1 VTPPRPDFKALLEG
15 APGLYLVLDPELTI
29 VAVSD
34 NYLAA
39 TMTKRAD
46 ILGRGLFEVFPDNP
60 DDLEATGVS
69 NLRASLDRVHRDL
82 VPDTMAI
89 QKYDIRR
96 PESEGGGFEVR
107 YWSPLNTPVLGP
119 DHKLAYIIH
128 RVADVTEFVRL
139 KEQESER
146 EQVTTEL
153 RQRTTRI
160 EIELFERSRELQKL
174 NRELMAANKTK
185 SIFLANMSHE
195 LRTPLNAIIGFSEL
209 LLDDP
214 ERFKEAVRKGFLE
227 QIHTGGRQLLA
238 LINEILDLSKVEAG
252 QMDLRLRNVD
262 VASIVGEVVG
272 IIAPLAGK
280 KEIKVGADSEGAG
293 DVVADEGKLRQMLLN
308 LLSNAIKFTPNGGS
322 VTITARRLPE
332 CLEIAVADSGIGI
345 AEADRG
351 RIFQEFQQLDSG
363 ADRQAQGTGLGLALT
378 RRFAILHGGDVRME
392 SEIGKGSVFTLALP
406 LTLTVSEE
414 PGVTPVPSMT
424 TEPDQTERPLILV
437 IEDNPGAAE
446 LVTRIVERGGF
457 RAAIAR
463 SGTEAL
469 EQARELHPAAITLDI
484 LLPELDGWEVLSRL
498 KRDPT
503 TSHIPVVV
511 VSFVDSPELGMA
523 LGALDYFVKPVHA
536 RELIARLSQFHF
548 ERGTDQ
554 QEMRVLVVDD
564 EPANRDYLTRI
575 LEPEGFTVTTAD
587 GGRSGIQLAKSGRPD
602 LVLLDLMMPDVTG
615 FDVVEAL
622 RADEATRAI
631 PIMVLTAK
639 DLTEAD
645 KGQLNGHVATVLSRR
660 STGVAD
666 LLGQLQHVVSSS
678 GGTSSAN

>member
-1 VTPPRPDFKALLEG
+1 
-15 APGLYLVLDPELTI
+15 
-29 VAVSD
+29 
-34 NYLAA
+34 
-39 TMTKRAD
+39 
-46 ILGRGLFEVFPDNP
+46 
-60 DDLEATGVS
+60 
-69 NLRASLDRVHRDL
+69 
-82 VPDTMAI
+82 
-89 QKYDIRR
+89 
-96 PESEGGGFEVR
+96 
-107 YWSPLNTPVLGP
+107 
-119 DHKLAYIIH
+119 
-128 RVADVTEFVRL
+128 
-139 KEQESER
+139 
-146 EQVTTEL
+146 
-153 RQRTTRI
+153 
-160 EIELFERSRELQKL
+160 
-174 NRELMAANKTK
+174 MAANKTK

-214 ERFKEAVRKGFLE
+214 ERFKEAARTGFLE
-227 QIHTGGRQLLA
+227 QIHTGGGQLLA

-280 KEIKVGADSEGAG
+280 KEIKVGSDSQGAG
-293 DVVADEGKLRQMLLN
+293 NVVADEGKLRQMLLN
-308 LLSNAIKFTPNGGS
+308 LLSNAIKFTPNGGI

-345 AEADRG
+345 AEEDRG

-424 TEPDQTERPLILV
+424 HEPDQTERPLILV

-469 EQARELHPAAITLDI
+469 ERARELHPVAITLDI

-564 EPANRDYLTRI
+564 EPANREYLTRI

-587 GGRSGIQLAKSGRPD
+587 GGRSGIQLARSGRPD

-678 GGTSSAN
+678 GGTSSAH

>member
-1 VTPPRPDFKALLEG
+1 
-15 APGLYLVLDPELTI
+15 
-29 VAVSD
+29 
-34 NYLAA
+34 
-39 TMTKRAD
+39 MTA
-46 ILGRGLFEVFPDNP
+46 
-60 DDLEATGVS
+60 
-69 NLRASLDRVHRDL
+69 
-82 VPDTMAI
+82 
-89 QKYDIRR
+89 
-96 PESEGGGFEVR
+96 
-107 YWSPLNTPVLGP
+107 
-119 DHKLAYIIH
+119 
-128 RVADVTEFVRL
+128 
-139 KEQESER
+139 
-146 EQVTTEL
+146 
-153 RQRTTRI
+153 
-160 EIELFERSRELQKL
+160 
-174 NRELMAANKTK
+174 
-185 SIFLANMSHE
+185 
-195 LRTPLNAIIGFSEL
+195 
-209 LLDDP
+209 
-214 ERFKEAVRKGFLE
+214 
-227 QIHTGGRQLLA
+227 
-238 LINEILDLSKVEAG
+238 
-252 QMDLRLRNVD
+252 
-262 VASIVGEVVG
+262 
-272 IIAPLAGK
+272 
-280 KEIKVGADSEGAG
+280 
-293 DVVADEGKLRQMLLN
+293 
-308 LLSNAIKFTPNGGS
+308 
-322 VTITARRLPE
+322 
-332 CLEIAVADSGIGI
+332 
-345 AEADRG
+345 
-351 RIFQEFQQLDSG
+351 
-363 ADRQAQGTGLGLALT
+363 
-378 RRFAILHGGDVRME
+378 
-392 SEIGKGSVFTLALP
+392 
-406 LTLTVSEE
+406 
-414 PGVTPVPSMT
+414 
-424 TEPDQTERPLILV
+424 EPDQTERPLILV

-469 EQARELHPAAITLDI
+469 ERARELHPVAITLDI

>member
-1 VTPPRPDFKALLEG
+1 
-15 APGLYLVLDPELTI
+15 
-29 VAVSD
+29 
-34 NYLAA
+34 
-39 TMTKRAD
+39 
-46 ILGRGLFEVFPDNP
+46 
-60 DDLEATGVS
+60 
-69 NLRASLDRVHRDL
+69 
-82 VPDTMAI
+82 
-89 QKYDIRR
+89 
-96 PESEGGGFEVR
+96 
-107 YWSPLNTPVLGP
+107 
-119 DHKLAYIIH
+119 
-128 RVADVTEFVRL
+128 
-139 KEQESER
+139 
-146 EQVTTEL
+146 
-153 RQRTTRI
+153 
-160 EIELFERSRELQKL
+160 
-174 NRELMAANKTK
+174 
-185 SIFLANMSHE
+185 
-195 LRTPLNAIIGFSEL
+195 
-209 LLDDP
+209 
-214 ERFKEAVRKGFLE
+214 
-227 QIHTGGRQLLA
+227 
-238 LINEILDLSKVEAG
+238 
-252 QMDLRLRNVD
+252 MDLHLRNVD

-280 KEIKVGADSEGAG
+280 KEIKVGADSQGAG

-308 LLSNAIKFTPNGGS
+308 LLSNAIKFTPNGGT

-332 CLEIAVADSGIGI
+332 CFEIAVADSGIGI

-424 TEPDQTERPLILV
+424 AEPDQTERPLILV

-469 EQARELHPAAITLDI
+469 ERARELHPVAITLDI

-564 EPANRDYLTRI
+564 EPANREYLTRI

-587 GGRSGIQLAKSGRPD
+587 GGRSGIQLARSGRPD

-660 STGVAD
+660 STGVTD
-666 LLGQLQHVVSSS
+666 LIGQLQHVVSSS
-678 GGTSSAN
+678 GGTSSAH

>member
-174 NRELMAANKTK
+174 NQELMAANKTK